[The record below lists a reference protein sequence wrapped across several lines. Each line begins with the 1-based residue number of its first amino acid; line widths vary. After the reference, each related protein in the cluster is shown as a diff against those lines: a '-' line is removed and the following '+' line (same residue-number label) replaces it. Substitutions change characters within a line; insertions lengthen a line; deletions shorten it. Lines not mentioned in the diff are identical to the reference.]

1 MSRFTLAGAR
11 TPVGEWDDLEI
22 PRTDLPG
29 LLRSFGPG
37 LVLMMTGIGTSHV
50 ITAPTAGARFAY
62 ALLWCIPVAYVFK
75 YYGFEM
81 AFRFTHATGKSLIDA
96 YAAAPGKWPLW
107 YLLVVTLVQCALG
120 QAGRLIAAA
129 AVPYYLAY
137 DFFNVELPVSA
148 YALALAVI
156 AVAILWRGN
165 YQALEKGAK
174 LFAGILVASS
184 IVVYLLKPAPVS
196 ALRHFFVLSAPE
208 GSWLIIAGF
217 LGLLPTGIDVSLQA
231 SEWGRAR
238 RVGMARV
245 RERLEAAGL
254 ATRFDPFAPRRE
266 DLAVRISRLP
276 EPVRLYCGRWLRIA
290 LWDFR
295 LGYLIS
301 LATVCLFLLLA
312 VVWLYPSTLEGPA
325 VMGEI
330 AAIFIRSIGPWS
342 AIVFFAGAFAALYS
356 TAYNYFDGWPRVV
369 GACCRNLFRRTAIL
383 EGVARQR
390 LTAEHRRRWYSEYNL
405 YRITM
410 LYSLVAA
417 VSIIAGL
424 PRPVFLVLVASALAF
439 FIAPVIYFLNIYYC
453 LRIIPRED
461 RGFFPSRIAIGVSLT
476 SLAVFSALT
485 VIALLELVFGIGVV
499 GRA

>member
-1 MSRFTLAGAR
+1 M
-11 TPVGEWDDLEI
+11 
-22 PRTDLPG
+22 
-29 LLRSFGPG
+29 LRSFGPG

-62 ALLWCIPVAYVFK
+62 ALLWCIPLAYVSK

-96 YAAAPGKWPLW
+96 YATAPGKWPLW
-107 YLLVVTLVQCALG
+107 YLLAVTLVQSAVG

-129 AVPYYLAY
+129 AVPYYLVY
-137 DFFNVELPVSA
+137 DFFGIELPVSL

-165 YQALEKGAK
+165 YRALETGAK
-174 LFAGILVASS
+174 LFAGILVVSS
-184 IVVYLLKPAPVS
+184 VVVYLLKPAPLA
-196 ALRHFFVLSAPE
+196 ALRHFFLVSAPE

-231 SEWGRAR
+231 SEWGRTR
-238 RVGMARV
+238 RAGMARV

-254 ATRFDPFAPRRE
+254 AARFDPFAPRMD
-266 DLAVRISRLP
+266 DLTVRISRLP
-276 EPVRLYCGRWLRIA
+276 EHVRLYCGRWFRIA

-295 LGYLIS
+295 LGHLIS
-301 LATVCLFLLLA
+301 LVTACLFLLLA
-312 VVWLYPSTLEGPA
+312 VVWLYPSKLEGPA

-330 AAIFIRSIGPWS
+330 AEIFIRSIGPWS
-342 AIVFFAGAFAALYS
+342 GIVFFAGALAALYS
-356 TAYNYFDGWPRVV
+356 TAFNYFDGWPRVV
-369 GACCRNLFRRTAIL
+369 AACARNLFRPTAAL
-383 EGVARQR
+383 EGIARER
-390 LTAEHRRRWYSEYNL
+390 LTDEHRRRWYSEYNI

-410 LYSLVAA
+410 LFSLAAA
-417 VSIIAGL
+417 VSIIGGL
-424 PRPVFLVLVASALAF
+424 PRPVFLVLLASALAL

-461 RGFFPSRIAIGVSLT
+461 AGFYPSPFATGASLA
-476 SLAVFSALT
+476 SFAVFSAFTL
-485 VIALLELVFGIGVV
+485 VALLELIFGIQVFG
-499 GRA
+499 RS

>member
-1 MSRFTLAGAR
+1 MSRTSPSGAG
-11 TPVGEWDDLEI
+11 TQIGEWDDLKI
-22 PRTDLPG
+22 PRTDPLSM
-29 LLRSFGPG
+29 LRSFGPG

-96 YAAAPGKWPLW
+96 YATAPGKWPLW
-107 YLLVVTLVQCALG
+107 YLLVVTLVQCAIG

-129 AVPYYLAY
+129 AVPYYLVF
-137 DFFNVELPVSA
+137 DFFRIELPVSA

-156 AVAILWRGN
+156 AVAILWKGN
-165 YQALEKGAK
+165 YPALEKGAK

-184 IVVYLLKPAPVS
+184 LVVYLLQPAPVS
-196 ALRHFFVLSAPE
+196 ALRHFFILSAPE

-238 RVGMARV
+238 RTGMARV

-254 ATRFDPFAPRRE
+254 AARFDPFAPRQE
-266 DLAVRISRLP
+266 DLTVRISRLP
-276 EPVRLYCGRWLRIA
+276 EHVHLYCGRWFRIA

-295 LGYLIS
+295 IGHFVS
-301 LATVCLFLLLA
+301 LVTVCLFLLLA
-312 VVWLYPSTLEGPA
+312 VVWLYPSDLEGPE
-325 VMGEI
+325 VMGKI
-330 AAIFIRSIGPWS
+330 AEIFIRSIGPWS
-342 AIVFFAGAFAALYS
+342 AVVFFAGAFAALYS
-356 TAYNYFDGWPRVV
+356 TAFNYFDGWPRVV
-369 GACCRNLFRRTAIL
+369 GACCRNLFRRTAAL
-383 EGVARQR
+383 EGLARER
-390 LTAEHRRRWYSEYNL
+390 LTGEHRRRWYSEYNL

-424 PRPVFLVLVASALAF
+424 PRPVYLVLIASALAF

-453 LRIIPRED
+453 LRIIPREAT
-461 RGFFPSRIAIGVSLT
+461 GFFPSPVAIVVSLA

-485 VIALLELVFGIGVV
+485 VVAMLELVFGIHLFSQS
-499 GRA
+499 